1 MKFMLNDFIEKI
13 LDRNLWIVLNN
24 DGTAIY
30 RGQAGTIP
38 DTIKSEQYEI
48 THLELNSHT
57 IWLTITK

>member
-24 DGTAIY
+24 EGTAIY
-30 RGQAGTIP
+30 RGQAGEVP
-38 DTIKSEQYEI
+38 DTIKSGNYEI

>member
-13 LDRNLWIVLNN
+13 LDRNLWIVLNY

-30 RGQAGTIP
+30 RGQAGAIP
-38 DTIKSEQYEI
+38 DTIKSGHYEI

-57 IWLTITK
+57 IWLNITK